1 MLSLVA
7 LLREIKGVRVLRGC
21 WSVATP
27 PCDSPGRLL
36 YLGREHGSKPPL
48 LSGRREEQLMMVLT

>member
-27 PCDSPGRLL
+27 PHVTVQGDYYIWEGSMDLSPPSCQAGGR
-36 YLGREHGSKPPL
+36 S
-48 LSGRREEQLMMVLT
+48 S